1 MFDRNSAEFRH
12 LGLFVG
18 SIFFFPIPINPPL
31 PPPLVSPPGADK
43 EEESVGDVM
52 DDVTVEFPDVIDD
65 VDRRSGIVETVF
77 PSSETMVLP
86 SWWRSFFLKFVG
98 PLMFRKSISSGS
110 SVLVLKKR
118 LIVIFL
124 RFWSLPSFAS
134 FEDTLRF
141 VVEVEL
147 ELEME
152 DESESGSEADDDN
165 PVVDVVEG
173 GGGDTALRDVLPLT
187 PNDAPDVS
195 IAEDDEYAL

>member
-1 MFDRNSAEFRH
+1 
-12 LGLFVG
+12 
-18 SIFFFPIPINPPL
+18 
-31 PPPLVSPPGADK
+31 
-43 EEESVGDVM
+43 M
-52 DDVTVEFPDVIDD
+52 DDVTLEFPDVIDD
-65 VDRRSGIVETVF
+65 VERRSGIVETVF

-124 RFWSLPSFAS
+124 RFWSLPSFVS
-134 FEDTLRF
+134 FEDTPRF
-141 VVEVEL
+141 VVELEL

-165 PVVDVVEG
+165 VVDVVEG

-195 IAEDDEYAL
+195 IAEDDEYALWCCRLDDCGGSVMSLFSSLLLLLLLLLLFVCVCVCG